1 MTHYFPDRASLI
13 RAVVAYRSRE
23 VLDFLCQAEIE
34 GLDSLE
40 KLRAWARLTVERQ
53 RARGTRG
60 GCVFGS
66 LATQL
71 SERDEIARAE
81 IAEGFEAWIGG
92 LAEGLRR
99 IQDAGEIGPEA
110 DPDQLATSLMAALQG
125 GYTLAQATRDIR
137 PMETALASMIGHIE
151 SFAVAGD
158 GAAPS
163 QRRRSR
169 SQSRRR
175 G

>member
-81 IAEGFEAWIGG
+81 SPRASKRGSG

-99 IQDAGEIGPEA
+99 IQEAGEIGPEA

-125 GYTLAQATRDIR
+125 GYRLAHATRDIR

>member
-1 MTHYFPDRASLI
+1 MRCSISFAKR
-13 RAVVAYRSRE
+13 RS
-23 VLDFLCQAEIE
+23 

-60 GCVFGS
+60 GRVFGS

-81 IAEGFEAWIGG
+81 IAEGFEAWIGE

-99 IQDAGEIGPEA
+99 IQEAGGS
-110 DPDQLATSLMAALQG
+110 DP
-125 GYTLAQATRDIR
+125 R
-137 PMETALASMIGHIE
+137 PIPIS
-151 SFAVAGD
+151 
-158 GAAPS
+158 
-163 QRRRSR
+163 
-169 SQSRRR
+169 SRRV
-175 G
+175 

>member
-81 IAEGFEAWIGG
+81 SPRASKRGSGG
-92 LAEGLRR
+92 SRKGS
-99 IQDAGEIGPEA
+99 AG
-110 DPDQLATSLMAALQG
+110 
-125 GYTLAQATRDIR
+125 
-137 PMETALASMIGHIE
+137 
-151 SFAVAGD
+151 
-158 GAAPS
+158 
-163 QRRRSR
+163 
-169 SQSRRR
+169 SRRR
-175 G
+175 GRSDPRPIPISSRRV

>member
-1 MTHYFPDRASLI
+1 MTHDFPDRASLI

-40 KLRAWARLTVERQ
+40 KLRAWARLTVE
-53 RARGTRG
+53 ASGLG
-60 GCVFGS
+60 GPGVVAS
-66 LATQL
+66 LARSPPSSRSATRSL
-71 SERDEIARAE
+71 ARRSPRASKR
-81 IAEGFEAWIGG
+81 GSGG
-92 LAEGLRR
+92 LRKDSAGSRTR
-99 IQDAGEIGPEA
+99 GEIGPEA